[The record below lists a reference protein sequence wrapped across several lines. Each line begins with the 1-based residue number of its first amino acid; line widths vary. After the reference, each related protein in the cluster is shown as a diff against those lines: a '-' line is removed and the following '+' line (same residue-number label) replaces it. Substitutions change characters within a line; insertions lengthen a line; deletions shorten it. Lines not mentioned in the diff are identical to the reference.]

1 MTGLTWGTTRIVY
14 TTRYQMF
21 EVAPNGG
28 NPHALTEGD
37 MRRSTPFLLP
47 GGNAL
52 LYTEYGKQFTSGDE
66 RVMLRRLDNGSTP
79 AVLLSQAADARYMPT
94 GHLSFMRQGTLFV
107 VRFDAQTLELR
118 GSPVAVLSDVAQSS
132 AAWFVDDLTLSGQ
145 FASHRKARWR
155 MCQAMRRRC
164 RSPTS
169 CA

>member
-1 MTGLTWGTTRIVY
+1 M
-14 TTRYQMF
+14 
-21 EVAPNGG
+21 
-28 NPHALTEGD
+28 
-37 MRRSTPFLLP
+37 
-47 GGNAL
+47 
-52 LYTEYGKQFTSGDE
+52 LYTEYGKLFTSGDE
-66 RVMLRRLDNGSTP
+66 RVMIRRLDNGSAP
-79 AVLLSQAADARYMPT
+79 ALLLSQAADARYMPT

-145 FASHRKARWR
+145 FAFSPQGTLAYVP
-155 MCQAMRRRC
+155 AVRRRC